1 MNATAGASLISA
13 RHLAKTYRLGEQ
25 AVQAL
30 RDVSFDVQPGEFVAI
45 MGPSGSGKSTLMN
58 LIGALDTPT
67 SGTLTI
73 DGADVS
79 RLGPDQL
86 AELRNRTIGFVF
98 QQFNLLRR
106 TSALDN
112 VKLPLLYSRQRPPD
126 LNATARAR
134 LEEVGLGSRVEHQPS
149 QLSGGQQQRVAI
161 ARALVNSPR
170 LILADEPTGAL
181 DTETSAEIM
190 ALLGRLNAGG
200 LTVIIVTHEPDIAAH
215 ARRLIR
221 LRDGRIIE
229 DGAVAASAWLAAA
242 TGAESRR

>member
-1 MNATAGASLISA
+1 VSQRAGAALISA
-13 RHLAKTYRLGEQ
+13 RHLAKTYQLGEQ
-25 AVQAL
+25 AVYAL
-30 RDVSFDVQPGEFVAI
+30 RDVSFDVLPGEFVAI

-67 SGTLTI
+67 AGALTI
-73 DGADVS
+73 DGAEIS
-79 RLGPDQL
+79 RLGAEAL

-112 VKLPLLYSRQRPPD
+112 VKLPLLYSRHRPPD
-126 LNATARAR
+126 MAAAARAC
-134 LEEVGLGSRVEHQPS
+134 LEEVGLGTRIDHQPS

-190 ALLGRLNAGG
+190 ALLERLNAGG

-221 LRDGRIIE
+221 LRDGRIVE
-229 DGAVAASAWLAAA
+229 DVPVAESRWLAAA
-242 TGAESRR
+242 AHGAEA

>member
-1 MNATAGASLISA
+1 VNAAAGAALLSA
-13 RHLAKTYRLGEQ
+13 RHLTKTYQLGEQ
-25 AVQAL
+25 AVHAL
-30 RDVSFDVQPGEFVAI
+30 RDVSFDVLPGEFVAI

-73 DGADVS
+73 DGAEIS
-79 RLGPDQL
+79 RLGADEL
-86 AELRNRTIGFVF
+86 AELRNRTTGFVF

-106 TSALDN
+106 TSALEN
-112 VKLPLLYSRQRPPD
+112 VKLPLLYARQRPRD
-126 LNATARAR
+126 AVAAARVA
-134 LEEVGLGSRVEHQPS
+134 LEQVGLGDRIHHLPS

-161 ARALVNSPR
+161 ARALVNTPR

-190 ALLGRLNAGG
+190 GLLGRLNAGG

-229 DGAVAASAWLAAA
+229 DVPVAESAWLKA
-242 TGAESRR
+242 TLPGAGTP

>member
-1 MNATAGASLISA
+1 VPLLSA
-13 RHLAKTYRLGEQ
+13 RNLAKTYQLGEQ
-25 AVQAL
+25 AVHAL
-30 RDVSFDVQPGEFVAI
+30 REVSFEVMPGEFVAI

-67 SGTLTI
+67 SGELSI
-73 DGADVS
+73 DGAEIS
-79 RLGPDQL
+79 ALGPDAL

-112 VKLPLLYSRQRPPD
+112 VKLPLVYSRRRPAD
-126 LNATARAR
+126 MNAAARAR
-134 LEEVGLGSRVEHQPS
+134 LEEVGLGSRLDHQPS

-181 DTETSAEIM
+181 DTETSGEIM
-190 ALLGRLNAGG
+190 ALLERLNAGG

-229 DGAVAASAWLAAA
+229 DVPV
-242 TGAESRR
+242 AESRWLAGAMQGERA

>member
-1 MNATAGASLISA
+1 MSPAAGAALISA
-13 RHLAKTYRLGEQ
+13 RHLAKTYQLGEQ
-25 AVQAL
+25 AVHAL
-30 RDVSFDVQPGEFVAI
+30 RDVSFEVQTGEFVAI

-58 LIGALDTPT
+58 MIGALDAPT
-67 SGTLTI
+67 SGSLTI
-73 DGADVS
+73 DGAEIS
-79 RLGPDQL
+79 RLDANAL

-106 TSALDN
+106 TTALEN
-112 VKLPLLYSRQRPPD
+112 VKLPLLYARHRPAD
-126 LNATARAR
+126 LVAAARAA
-134 LEEVGLGSRVEHQPS
+134 LEQVGLGARLDHQPS

-190 ALLGRLNAGG
+190 ALLERLNAGG

-221 LRDGRIIE
+221 LRDGRIVE
-229 DGAVAASAWLAAA
+229 DIPVTQSAWLQAA
-242 TGAESRR
+242 THGAGAR